1 MQFAFPGVL
10 WLAGAAG
17 LVTLALHL
25 LSWRRPEP
33 RRLPTARF
41 IPETPQRALS
51 RRLELSDAMLLALRL
66 LVIAAIALAVAGPK
80 WIVKRSGIARIV
92 VVDRSRSVE
101 SPGEAMDS
109 AVAVGTGASITRLIL
124 FDSAAVMLEGSESPD
139 SSRVEARG
147 DLGPALVLAAREAAS
162 LRARFDSVDVVVVSP
177 TRAEELSSA
186 TARILGEAGLSPR
199 LVPVRARE
207 IQAPPGV
214 AGTIPPASDPIGA
227 AFRLANG
234 GVSAGL
240 RVVRAEPDEADSAHA
255 RSGGVLV
262 VWPAEENDSVQADG
276 ILSASSTTVALRAG
290 RGLEPQGT
298 PIAWWRDG
306 SVAATVEAAGEGCIR
321 RVAVRVEPRGDA
333 TLRPAFLRFVRD
345 LSRSCDWVDTVAAT
359 LPAPVA
365 GPRTLMAVS
374 EATAFADAS
383 SMTQRLLLILA
394 LIGLAAEWWL
404 RRKGVGSGVSAQ
416 AAVEGSA
423 R

>member
-109 AVAVGTGASITRLIL
+109 AVAVGTGASLTRLIL
-124 FDSAAVMLEGSESPD
+124 FDSAAVMLEGNESPD

-147 DLGPALVLAAREAAS
+147 DLGPALVMAAREAAS

-207 IQAPPGV
+207 IQALPAL
-214 AGTIPPASDPIGA
+214 AGTIPPARDPIGA

-240 RVVRAEPDEADSAHA
+240 RVVRAEPDAADSAHA
-255 RSGGVLV
+255 MSGGVLV
-262 VWPAEENDSVQADG
+262 VWPADENDSAQADG
-276 ILSASSTTVALRAG
+276 ILSASGTVALRAG
-290 RGLEPQGT
+290 RGLEPQGA

-394 LIGLAAEWWL
+394 LIGLAVEWWL
-404 RRKGVGSGVSAQ
+404 RRKGVGSGVSAE